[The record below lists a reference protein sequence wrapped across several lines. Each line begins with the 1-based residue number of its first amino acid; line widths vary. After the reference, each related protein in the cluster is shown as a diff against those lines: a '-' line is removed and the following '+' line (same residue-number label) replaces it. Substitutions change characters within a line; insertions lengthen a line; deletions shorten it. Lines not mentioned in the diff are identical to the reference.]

1 MPVFGRRIAQDVP
14 YFPDAVYFINYI
26 VLWVFIVG
34 FLSSLILINGSYLEL
49 VLKVEFQQLI
59 PRCLYIYIYINIY
72 FEVCALKA
80 FST

>member
-34 FLSSLILINGSYLEL
+34 FFI
-49 VLKVEFQQLI
+49 VADFDKW
-59 PRCLYIYIYINIY
+59 
-72 FEVCALKA
+72 
-80 FST
+80 